1 MIDPAKATE
10 AAFFHTVIYQQC
22 LEDSFLLDTTDSSNP
37 VKGGASL
44 REQAYAQIKQ
54 RIITCQLR
62 PGDAI
67 NEAQL
72 TQLLGL
78 GRTPVH
84 QALHRLEMEGMV
96 TILPR
101 KGVMV
106 TAISLNDVLDMI
118 DVRVCNE
125 QLCVKLALERAQES
139 DFVAMR
145 TILERSPALLKQRD
159 VPGLMDVD
167 LQFHLAISA
176 AARNRVLADLLRNL
190 HEKQARFW
198 FLTMSEMHH
207 SERIYEEHLQILN
220 AMENRDSEAA
230 IHAIHH
236 HIDDFRRAI
245 IRTL

>member
-1 MIDPAKATE
+1 MLDSIDSPSVDPTGKPAA
-10 AAFFHTVIYQQC
+10 
-22 LEDSFLLDTTDSSNP
+22 
-37 VKGGASL
+37 KGAASL

-54 RIITCQLR
+54 RIIACDLR

-106 TAISLNDVLDMI
+106 TPISLNDILDMI
-118 DVRVCNE
+118 EVRVCNE

-139 DFVAMR
+139 DFLAMR
-145 TILERSPALLKQRD
+145 QIIERTPALLQRRD
-159 VPGLMDVD
+159 VNGLMEVD

-176 AARNRVLADLLRNL
+176 AARNRVLAELLRSL

-198 FLTMSEMHH
+198 FLTLSEMHH
-207 SERIYEEHLQILN
+207 SERIYDEHMQILT
-220 AMENRDSEAA
+220 AMENRDSDAA
-230 IHAIHH
+230 MQAIHH

-245 IRTL
+245 TRTL

>member
-1 MIDPAKATE
+1 MRI
-10 AAFFHTVIYQQC
+10 
-22 LEDSFLLDTTDSSNP
+22 SGLLDSTDLPTADLVGKPAAKS
-37 VKGGASL
+37 GASL
-44 REQAYAQIKQ
+44 RELAYVQIKQ
-54 RIITCQLR
+54 RIISCQLR
-62 PGDAI
+62 PGEAI

-72 TQLLGL
+72 TQMLGL

-106 TAISLNDVLDMI
+106 TPISLNDILDMI
-118 DVRVCNE
+118 EVRRTNE
-125 QLCVKLALERAQES
+125 ELCVKLAVERAQED
-139 DFVAMR
+139 DFIHMR
-145 TILERSPALLKQRD
+145 EIIGRTQPLLERRD
-159 VPGLMDVD
+159 VKGLMEVD

-176 AARNRVLADLLRNL
+176 AARNRVLAELLRTL

-198 FLTMSEMHH
+198 FLTLSEMHH
-207 SERIYEEHLQILN
+207 SERIYDEHLQLLT

-230 IHAIHH
+230 IKAIHH

-245 IRTL
+245 MRTL

>member
-1 MIDPAKATE
+1 MLDATHLPDAEPTGKSAAK
-10 AAFFHTVIYQQC
+10 
-22 LEDSFLLDTTDSSNP
+22 S
-37 VKGGASL
+37 GASL
-44 REQAYAQIKQ
+44 RELAYVQIKQ
-54 RIITCQLR
+54 RIISCHLR
-62 PGDAI
+62 PGEAI

-106 TAISLNDVLDMI
+106 TPISLNDILDMI
-118 DVRVCNE
+118 EVRRTNE
-125 QLCVKLALERAQES
+125 ELCVRLAVERAQEE
-139 DFVAMR
+139 DFIVMR
-145 TILERSPALLKQRD
+145 EIIGRTQPLLARRD
-159 VPGLMDVD
+159 VKGLMEVD

-176 AARNRVLADLLRNL
+176 AARNRVLAELLRNL

-198 FLTMSEMHH
+198 FLTLSEMHH
-207 SERIYEEHLQILN
+207 SERIYDEHMQILT
-220 AMENRDSEAA
+220 AMENRDSAAAVKA
-230 IHAIHH
+230 IHV

-245 IRTL
+245 MRTL